1 MYHTYTGGNS
11 RSTRP
16 VCSRQFS
23 LSRKVQGTEFSVSSF
38 ICRTMSMLLASP
50 KDVWRDIASYLDA
63 PDLFNF
69 LSSHGRVHAG
79 LGHSRSFWYSMLL
92 VAGGGE
98 DGGSGAATVGGD
110 DDDGAY
116 DDARV
121 EYVVRAHERRLPAV
135 RWHKLLDSPPQQRS
149 TGSISPREGHLACT
163 FPRRRG
169 EGGEEMEEMAIITG
183 GFSDDPCLY
192 ALFRPPSR
200 GGALG
205 GRWMRLHPSGPRDFV
220 YGASLTVLNSTRAV
234 RFGGFRSG
242 GYSDECNDLMLL
254 TVEEDDEFR
263 CPVCRWESVV
273 GTNSHLATPRAYH
286 TATLIDGRYLVV
298 LGGMTERSGSILDF
312 SVLDTRDWIWL
323 DKSHHRGFVASSIS
337 PSATSLPFGRHGHSV
352 VLDERRDRLVLFGG
366 GSGTD
371 LLRSGE
377 DNSEVWECK
386 MGRGWKANL
395 VGSFPWTWRMVH
407 RDIDDEVD
415 GSAEVAASSSN
426 LTPSEALCLG
436 RCHCGLK
443 ISPDT
448 ALLLLGSGS
457 PSTNG
462 VVAFDL
468 SRDVFVRPRA
478 LGALPRP
485 RFTFACT
492 ALRGGY
498 VLVHGGF
505 SSQDGR
511 TLGDSYVL
519 DLAPFV
525 KDREFAI
532 LPIDAMAVPHRAIT
546 DEDTRNGRVSAA
558 GRRRSA
564 REMLGRM
571 ANNEIGELAN
581 EMGVQ
586 ALLMR
591 LLANGNVAAAA
602 ELLEDSDS
610 MMSGDGSDDED
621 DDSEEGIDEAI
632 E

>member
-1 MYHTYTGGNS
+1 
-11 RSTRP
+11 
-16 VCSRQFS
+16 
-23 LSRKVQGTEFSVSSF
+23 
-38 ICRTMSMLLASP
+38 
-50 KDVWRDIASYLDA
+50 
-63 PDLFNF
+63 
-69 LSSHGRVHAG
+69 
-79 LGHSRSFWYSMLL
+79 
-92 VAGGGE
+92 
-98 DGGSGAATVGGD
+98 
-110 DDDGAY
+110 
-116 DDARV
+116 
-121 EYVVRAHERRLPAV
+121 
-135 RWHKLLDSPPQQRS
+135 
-149 TGSISPREGHLACT
+149 
-163 FPRRRG
+163 
-169 EGGEEMEEMAIITG
+169 
-183 GFSDDPCLY
+183 
-192 ALFRPPSR
+192 
-200 GGALG
+200 
-205 GRWMRLHPSGPRDFV
+205 
-220 YGASLTVLNSTRAV
+220 
-234 RFGGFRSG
+234 
-242 GYSDECNDLMLL
+242 
-254 TVEEDDEFR
+254 
-263 CPVCRWESVV
+263 
-273 GTNSHLATPRAYH
+273 
-286 TATLIDGRYLVV
+286 
-298 LGGMTERSGSILDF
+298 
-312 SVLDTRDWIWL
+312 
-323 DKSHHRGFVASSIS
+323 
-337 PSATSLPFGRHGHSV
+337 
-352 VLDERRDRLVLFGG
+352 
-366 GSGTD
+366 
-371 LLRSGE
+371 
-377 DNSEVWECK
+377 
-386 MGRGWKANL
+386 
-395 VGSFPWTWRMVH
+395 MVH

-443 ISPDT
+443 ISPNT

-468 SRDVFVRPRA
+468 SRDIFVRPRA

-546 DEDTRNGRVSAA
+546 DEDARNGRVRAA
-558 GRRRSA
+558 GRRRSP

-571 ANNEIGELAN
+571 ANNDFFR
-581 EMGVQ
+581 VQ

-591 LLANGNVAAAA
+591 LLADGNVAAAA

-610 MMSGDGSDDED
+610 MVFGDGSDDED

>member
-1 MYHTYTGGNS
+1 MVRTRTH
-11 RSTRP
+11 STKALFAS
-16 VCSRQFS
+16 CQLLFS
-23 LSRKVQGTEFSVSSF
+23 APSRKVQVLFHYYQ
-38 ICRTMSMLLASP
+38 TMSMLLASP
-50 KDVWRDIASYLDA
+50 KDVWRDVASYLDA

-79 LGHSRSFWYSMLL
+79 LGHSRSFWHSMLL

-98 DGGSGAATVGGD
+98 DGVVVAV
-110 DDDGAY
+110 DDGAY

-121 EYVVRAHERRLPAV
+121 EYVVRAYERRLPAV
-135 RWHKLLDSPPQQRS
+135 RWHKLLNSPPHQRG

-163 FPRRRG
+163 FPRRRDG
-169 EGGEEMEEMAIITG
+169 DGEELEEMAIITG

-254 TVEEDDEFR
+254 TVEEDYEFR

-273 GTNSHLATPRAYH
+273 ATNSHLATPRAYH

-323 DKSHHRGFVASSIS
+323 DKSHHRGFVSSSIS
-337 PSATSLPFGRHGHSV
+337 PSAASLPSGRHGHSV

-377 DNSEVWECK
+377 DDSEVWECK

-415 GSAEVAASSSN
+415 GSAEVATSSSN

-436 RCHCGLK
+436 RCHCGLM

-468 SRDVFVRPRA
+468 SRDIFVRPRA

-546 DEDTRNGRVSAA
+546 DEDARNGRVSAA
-558 GRRRSA
+558 RRRRSP

-571 ANNEIGELAN
+571 ANNDFFR
-581 EMGVQ
+581 VQ

-591 LLANGNVAAAA
+591 LLADGNVVAAA

-610 MMSGDGSDDED
+610 MMFGDGSDDED